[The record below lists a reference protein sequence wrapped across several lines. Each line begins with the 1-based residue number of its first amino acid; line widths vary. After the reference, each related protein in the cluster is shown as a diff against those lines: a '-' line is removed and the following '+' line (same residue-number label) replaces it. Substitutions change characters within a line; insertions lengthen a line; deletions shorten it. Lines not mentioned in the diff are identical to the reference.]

1 MGIQYAQLS
10 VSQIRDARAN
20 DQSQNHL
27 FKLLHRG
34 YTGIYNSGDGDKGV
48 ADCPFDFYRTWV
60 LDAQKAQA
68 DVERMTRSTI
78 GVADCPVGELPHPG
92 QERQLG

>member
-10 VSQIRDARAN
+10 VPEIRDARAN

-34 YTGIYNSGDGDKGV
+34 YTGVHASGDGDLGV
-48 ADCPFDFYRTWV
+48 ADCPFEFYRNWV
-60 LDAQKAQA
+60 NDAQKTRQQ
-68 DVERMTRSTI
+68 VEAITRTTV
-78 GVADCPVGELPHPG
+78 GVASCPVGNLPTG
-92 QERQLG
+92 AKEKEAD